1 MRLTQ
6 KQEWLVARY
15 LRAVGE
21 ELGDVPD
28 GTRQQAIERIKG
40 RIKRELKAFTTSPLR
55 DPQVIGVLQR
65 LGPPAEQAGR
75 LRDAQGSRP
84 LLVLSATDRVWL
96 GVCGGIGEYLE
107 VDPLQVRFTAVVLG
121 LMTWSLALIAY
132 LALYFEM
139 YNATR
144 HSELRQ
150 RVPRIDGVD
159 LLRVTGGTVMAVA
172 ALNLTARL
180 ALLLLDGAGAWLSV
194 QPQIDL
200 GPWEWVRLN
209 LTWLMY
215 AALLALAPVA
225 VLAGL
230 PVAGH
235 WEVTGKRIIYAAVAV
250 YAVVLC
256 FGIALS
262 LVGVI
267 LQVVAR
273 VSIS

>member
-15 LRAVGE
+15 VRAVGE

-28 GTRQQAIERIKG
+28 GIREQAIERIKA

-55 DPQVIGVLQR
+55 DPQVVGVLQR
-65 LGPPAEQAGR
+65 LGPPAEQAGT
-75 LRDAQGSRP
+75 LRDTRGAKP
-84 LLVLSATDRVWL
+84 LLVLSVTDRVWL
-96 GVCGGIGEYLE
+96 GVCGGIGEYLD
-107 VDPLQVRFTAVVLG
+107 VDPLQVRFTAVLLG
-121 LMTWSLALIAY
+121 LMSWPLALIAY

-144 HSELRQ
+144 HSELRH
-150 RVPRIDGVD
+150 RIPTIDGVE
-159 LLRVTGGTVMAVA
+159 LLRVTGGTAMAVA
-172 ALNLTARL
+172 ALDLTARL
-180 ALLLLDGAGAWLSV
+180 ALTLLDIASGWLSV

-200 GPWEWVRLN
+200 GPWEWVRRNLN
-209 LTWLMY
+209 GVMY
-215 AALLALAPVA
+215 VALLALAPVA

-230 PVAGH
+230 PVAGR
-235 WEVTGKRIIYAAVAV
+235 WEVTGKRVIYAAVAL
-250 YAVVLC
+250 YALVLC
-256 FGIALS
+256 FMIALS